1 MSQCSLHR
9 LAIITY
15 FKVSI
20 YTSGKKNLIT
30 INLVRSVDI
39 DTDQDINQITISVKV
54 PFYSLVSC
62 EDIIRL
68 LFNNI

>member
-1 MSQCSLHR
+1 M
-9 LAIITY
+9 
-15 FKVSI
+15 
-20 YTSGKKNLIT
+20 

-62 EDIIRL
+62 EDIITL

>member
-1 MSQCSLHR
+1 M
-9 LAIITY
+9 
-15 FKVSI
+15 
-20 YTSGKKNLIT
+20 

-39 DTDQDINQITISVKV
+39 DTDQDINQINISVKV

-62 EDIIRL
+62 EDIITL